1 MFSEFL
7 TSGFQELERC
17 NNLPFLKIYESS
29 HPVEFYHGT
38 RSQILVDCRE
48 AYRYDKT
55 CRRRQESAVILIFT
69 CVKQM
74 SEKLGNEVKEG
85 ERNKTSRT

>member
-7 TSGFQELERC
+7 TSGFQELGRC

-29 HPVEFYHGT
+29 HPVESNHGT
-38 RSQILVDCRE
+38 RSQILVDCRD

-55 CRRRQESAVILIFT
+55 CRRRQESVVILIFT

-74 SEKLGNEVKEG
+74 SEKLGNDVKEG